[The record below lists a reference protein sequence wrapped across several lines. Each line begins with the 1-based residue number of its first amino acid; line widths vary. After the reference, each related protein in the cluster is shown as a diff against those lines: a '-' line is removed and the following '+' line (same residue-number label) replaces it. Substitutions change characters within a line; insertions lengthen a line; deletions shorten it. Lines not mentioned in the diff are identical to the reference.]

1 MFYACRYSE
10 EVRKAVWLLLSSV
23 TAGSPPGGQD
33 PSGVHRQTYS
43 GFTGRIHMKYVSR
56 TTMERE
62 VMFYVGFPCVSLFV
76 CLRAE
81 LRFRLS
87 VAELGP
93 LRKVSFKKEGI
104 KVEQLTWMNPTNQ
117 SGLKWFRKAQPKLPQ
132 PDYFNTNTATA
143 QSHGAALTFWT
154 L

>member
-1 MFYACRYSE
+1 MLVVILKRSGKLSDCYCPPSQLVLLP
-10 EVRKAVWLLLSSV
+10 EVK
-23 TAGSPPGGQD
+23 TPPGFTDRLTVGLQD
-33 PSGVHRQTYS
+33 ESTWNTSHVQQWRERSCFTLGFHVFPCLFVYEQNS
-43 GFTGRIHMKYVSR
+43 GFGS
-56 TTMERE
+56 
-62 VMFYVGFPCVSLFV
+62 VSL
-76 CLRAE
+76 
-81 LRFRLS
+81 S
-87 VAELGP
+87 WGP
-93 LRKVSFKKEGI
+93 TVKWALKKEVI

>member
-1 MFYACRYSE
+1 
-10 EVRKAVWLLLSSV
+10 
-23 TAGSPPGGQD
+23 
-33 PSGVHRQTYS
+33 
-43 GFTGRIHMKYVSR
+43 MKYVSR

-104 KVEQLTWMNPTNQ
+104 KVEQLT
-117 SGLKWFRKAQPKLPQ
+117 
-132 PDYFNTNTATA
+132 
-143 QSHGAALTFWT
+143 
-154 L
+154 